1 MIRKSDPARRSA
13 ATSIRQAAA
22 LALLTSLA
30 ACGGG
35 NDTPQTIDASG
46 GEISAKATTGQA
58 ARHAGN
64 GTPNAGSAARNSGA
78 TTKDTG
84 TDGTAQAATGDAA
97 AAQNASGATPARE
110 PATVS
115 ASGVRGDVLATALR
129 GSYSDVTAGGDPWPV
144 PLLNATGQ
152 PPEGKITDDTMVAG
166 IDQMTYD
173 KAGTNGIGPYA
184 WKAHSFPWTNNGA
197 APANP
202 IAKDT
207 IEFGLSAH
215 GPLPAST
222 VNDAADADV
231 LQIGPLASL
240 QTELPSTDNAGAA
253 RAAMLGTS
261 STTIIRRL
269 TVYKLDPNQYLH
281 TWRFGS
287 EGPDNST
294 PELGLFLKKGY
305 ADNQFQL
312 CWRVEDNRTD
322 MHRTGCSIWEVAA
335 DWKPGKSLKAVGYY
349 LMDSIRNPGIAGQ
362 WINRH
367 YHTKLSAQ

>member
-22 LALLTSLA
+22 LVLLTSLA

-152 PPEGKITDDTMVAG
+152 PPEGKITDDTMVAS

-184 WKAHSFPWTNNGA
+184 WKAQSFPWTNNGA

-281 TWRFGS
+281 TWRRS
-287 EGPDNST
+287 RASPEEKECRRPCRSRWGP
-294 PELGLFLKKGY
+294 GG
-305 ADNQFQL
+305 
-312 CWRVEDNRTD
+312 
-322 MHRTGCSIWEVAA
+322 
-335 DWKPGKSLKAVGYY
+335 
-349 LMDSIRNPGIAGQ
+349 
-362 WINRH
+362 
-367 YHTKLSAQ
+367 